1 MSELNLSHQLIEDVQ
16 AVFTANDPD
25 ASDSVTYAQYL
36 AAILG
41 YIVSDI
47 TAPEDK
53 LRGLLGQLNDFSA
66 HVFDEEMKKKQPQA
80 FTPPGQEA
88 FGIWRPK

>member
-1 MSELNLSHQLIEDVQ
+1 MSELNLSHELIKNVQ
-16 AVFTANDPD
+16 AVFEANDPD
-25 ASDSVTYAQYL
+25 AADSVTFAQYL
-36 AAILG
+36 SAILG

-53 LRGLLGQLNDFSA
+53 LKGLLEQLNDFSV
-66 HVFDEEMKKKQPQA
+66 HVFQEEMKKKTPQS
-80 FTPPGQEA
+80 FPPPGQEA

>member
-1 MSELNLSHQLIEDVQ
+1 MSELNLSEDLIKDVQ

-25 ASDSVTYAQYL
+25 AQDSVTFAQYL
-36 AAILG
+36 AAITG

-53 LRGLLGQLNDFSA
+53 LRGLLEQLNDFSM
-66 HVFDEEMKKKQPQA
+66 HVFNEEVQKKA
-80 FTPPGQEA
+80 SFTPPAQEA
-88 FGIWRPK
+88 FGIWRPKGQ